1 MTCIFGS
8 LVDSKIKVK
17 ATEAKMARGIMIR
30 YLAENNITDIEKVKD
45 FKELEFSYSNEYSTP
60 TEFVFL
66 K

>member
-1 MTCIFGS
+1 M
-8 LVDSKIKVK
+8 DSKIKVK